1 MCENLTH
8 VCHNLISQLDTCV
21 KIEKIQMCE
30 LFPTRQEQINC
41 VSLSCDSQV
50 RSSPIQWMAG
60 WMKKQTSLDQHQQT
74 SPVKIRKL
82 DLLLGSTASLEGCVK
97 AKITAP
103 IPRRGNATKQGQ
115 FDHGCAL
122 DGTDSSPWKWAC
134 LRAWLPGLSPRTD

>member
-1 MCENLTH
+1 
-8 VCHNLISQLDTCV
+8 
-21 KIEKIQMCE
+21 MCE

-50 RSSPIQWMAG
+50 RSGPIQWMAG

-97 AKITAP
+97 APTSKEEADDVDGP
-103 IPRRGNATKQGQ
+103 GQDGPQSVRPSGLVQGKT
-115 FDHGCAL
+115 
-122 DGTDSSPWKWAC
+122 DGQTNS
-134 LRAWLPGLSPRTD
+134 LTMT